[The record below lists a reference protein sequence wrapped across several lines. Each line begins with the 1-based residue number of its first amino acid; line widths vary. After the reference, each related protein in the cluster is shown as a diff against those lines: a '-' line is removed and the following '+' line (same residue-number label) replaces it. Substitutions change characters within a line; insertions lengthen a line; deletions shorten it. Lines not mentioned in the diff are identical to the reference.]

1 MHEAALCQG
10 LIELIE
16 DQQRQKGFK
25 RVGRVIVEI
34 GVLGHVDPRAL
45 DFAFEVAAPGSVA
58 AGAVLEIR
66 EVPGKAWC
74 MDCSELVAIERR
86 GDACPGCQ
94 GYTMIIEPGD
104 EMRLKELEVF

>member
-1 MHEAALCQG
+1 MNDTGTKTA
-10 LIELIE
+10 IST
-16 DQQRQKGFK
+16 
-25 RVGRVIVEI
+25 RVVATTAPPISRI
-34 GVLGHVDPRAL
+34 
-45 DFAFEVAAPGSVA
+45 AFEVAAPGSVA

-74 MDCSELVAIERR
+74 MDCSELVAVAQR

-94 GYTMIIEPGD
+94 GYTMIVEQGD

>member
-10 LIELIE
+10 LVDLVA
-16 DQQRQKGFK
+16 DQQRQRGFS

-34 GVLGHVDPRAL
+34 GVLGNVDPQAL
-45 DFAFEVAAPGSVA
+45 EFAFEVAAPGSVA
-58 AGAVLEIR
+58 DGAVLEIL

-74 MDCSELVAIERR
+74 MDCSVLISIKRR
-86 GDACPGCQ
+86 GDACPSCG
-94 GYTMIIEPGD
+94 GYSMIVEQGD